1 MGLTKQ
7 LSLELGRFGIT
18 VNSVAPGFILS
29 NPSTLR
35 QWEAYGAKGQK
46 QLIEKIHMRRLG
58 KPEDIASA
66 VSFLSS
72 EEADWITGQIL
83 SVDGGIS

>member
-1 MGLTKQ
+1 MG
-7 LSLELGRFGIT
+7 SLR
-18 VNSVAPGFILS
+18 S
-29 NPSTLR
+29 
-35 QWEAYGAKGQK
+35 KGQK

>member
-29 NPSTLR
+29 NPSTLS